1 MLKSILNIIKSPIT
15 QRVCLQTF
23 QSQTRSSNIFNNVNA
38 RYMHITSINFGQ
50 DRRSLTASA
59 PKKDEG
65 VDGERVVDID
75 NIFKHNDMFPDI
87 NTPNKLFNDI
97 PFSEIPIVNI
107 KCTPNNTLMTLS
119 DYKGSVKIIH
129 TCGTEGFKH
138 ARKGTNVAAQATAIT
153 LCKKA
158 MNLGYKTIRIRIRG
172 LGPGRA
178 SSIKGLQMGGLEII
192 SITDYTPVTWDP
204 LRPRKAK
211 RL

>member
-1 MLKSILNIIKSPIT
+1 MLKSLLNIIKLPT
-15 QRVCLQTF
+15 TERLCLQAF
-23 QSQTRSSNIFNNVNA
+23 QSQIRSSNILNNVNA
-38 RYMHITSINFGQ
+38 RCMHITSINFGQ
-50 DRRSLTASA
+50 DRRTLAAST

-75 NIFKHNDMFPDI
+75 NILKHNDIFPDI

-97 PFSEIPIVNI
+97 PFKEIPIVNI
-107 KCTPNNTLMTLS
+107 KCTPNNTLMTMS
-119 DYKGSVKIIH
+119 DYKGTVKIIH

-138 ARKGTNVAAQATAIT
+138 AKKGTNVAAQATAIT

-158 MNLGYKTIRIRIRG
+158 INMGYKTVRVRIRG

-178 SSIKGLQMGGLEII
+178 SSIKGIQMGGLEII
-192 SITDYTPVTWDP
+192 SITDYTPVTWNP